1 MPLPAGLLD
10 AAKNYLD
17 ITWEDAAG
25 EAKLSGILE
34 RGIAYLNRTAGA
46 EQDYTVEG
54 QARALLL
61 DYARYV
67 RSGALDEFMRNYLHE
82 LIALQIGQGGAE
94 ADTELDEN
102 TDV

>member
-17 ITWEDAAG
+17 ITWADADG
-25 EAKLSGILE
+25 DVKLSGILA
-34 RGIAYLNRTAGA
+34 RGIAYLNRSAGA
-46 EQDYTVEG
+46 ELDYSVEG

-82 LIALQIGQGGAE
+82 LIALQMEQGGVE
-94 ADTELDEN
+94 ADTESDEN